1 MKRPRLVHFVVLRQ
15 AAVQLQCVAAR
26 FFMQPVNVH
35 RDDRHLVFR
44 QCKMRVVRLRAVHI
58 RFQFANDLVIRL
70 VVMLRERAEQLFAHV
85 GSLHKCRNVALL
97 ADARARKRQNFHK
110 DRLLGSQFKGT
121 AQILSLRRSFYIN
134 SILLRFAD
142 LQGFP
147 IETEHIR
154 FSCGNTLLQRFI
166 ERFFRAERKLL
177 AQLTDQ
183 DDVRKA
189 FQSVFLRQF

>member
-1 MKRPRLVHFVVLRQ
+1 MRNSFRASGRSAKR
-15 AAVQLQCVAAR
+15 
-26 FFMQPVNVH
+26 
-35 RDDRHLVFR
+35 
-44 QCKMRVVRLRAVHI
+44 
-58 RFQFANDLVIRL
+58 
-70 VVMLRERAEQLFAHV
+70 
-85 GSLHKCRNVALL
+85 RNVALL

-121 AQILSLRRSFYIN
+121 AQILTCAVRSPH
-134 SILLRFAD
+134 SILLRLPISNFS
-142 LQGFP
+142 

-189 FQSVFLRQF
+189 FQSGVFLRQF

>member
-1 MKRPRLVHFVVLRQ
+1 
-15 AAVQLQCVAAR
+15 
-26 FFMQPVNVH
+26 
-35 RDDRHLVFR
+35 
-44 QCKMRVVRLRAVHI
+44 MRVVRLRAVHI

-85 GSLHKCRNVALL
+85 GRSINVGMLLCLLMPAPVNARIFIQTASLAL
-97 ADARARKRQNFHK
+97 N
-110 DRLLGSQFKGT
+110 FKGT

-142 LQGFP
+142 LQGFS

-154 FSCGNTLLQRFI
+154 FSCGNALLQRFI

>member
-1 MKRPRLVHFVVLRQ
+1 
-15 AAVQLQCVAAR
+15 
-26 FFMQPVNVH
+26 
-35 RDDRHLVFR
+35 
-44 QCKMRVVRLRAVHI
+44 MRVVRLRAVHI

-85 GSLHKCRNVALL
+85 GSLHKRRNVALL

-110 DRLLGSQFKGT
+110 DRLLGSPFKGT

-142 LQGFP
+142 LQGFS

-166 ERFFRAERKLL
+166 ERFFRAELELL